1 MKTWA
6 STHTWDAIQKIVKKV
21 LTNSQ
26 HHAIINYKLK
36 KGVLIM
42 IRIMLEDVEAGAREF
57 LELTEEQFRLLHRLK
72 ENCWLDE
79 RASYVIFN
87 KELEFEKV

>member
-6 STHTWDAIQKIVKKV
+6 STHTWDVIQKIVKKV

-36 KGVLIM
+36 KGIFIM
-42 IRIMLEDVEAGAREF
+42 IKILLEDVEDEAREF
-57 LELTEEQFRLLHRLK
+57 LELTEDQFRLLHRLK
-72 ENCWLDE
+72 DYGWMGEHVN
-79 RASYVIFN
+79 YVIFN